1 MRRGRHCA
9 SATWACAFVALAAV
23 NVIACSNSSDS
34 GDSGAASPCDVAT
47 SCPTDV
53 PSYKTDIAPII
64 QQACATCHSPDGS
77 AGFSETTYAD
87 VYAQRSSML
96 SQVAICQMPPLNG
109 PVMSDAQRV
118 ALTGWL
124 ECGAPDN

>member
-1 MRRGRHCA
+1 MRPVFSR
-9 SATWACAFVALAAV
+9 SATGGCALVALAAIAA
-23 NVIACSNSSDS
+23 IACSSSSSES
-34 GDSGAASPCDVAT
+34 GDSGAPSSCVVAT
-47 SCPTDV
+47 SCPKDV
-53 PSYKTDIAPII
+53 PSYKTDVAPII
-64 QQACATCHSPDGS
+64 QQACGTCHSPDGS

-87 VYAQRSSML
+87 VYKQRSSML

-109 PVMSDAQRV
+109 PVMSNAQRV